1 MAVSRGLKI
10 YRPAQIKTL
19 NDGFRPEIKFFT
31 HQTGQVL
38 PFFVYRLNHQR
49 LGTADCVS
57 NRNKTFFRETVRH
70 DIFRGESRHV
80 RGRTVNFRRVF
91 SGKTSAAVRN
101 KPAVSVNH
109 YFSAGQTGISREAAL
124 HELAGRIDQNL
135 YVKNIA
141 DRRADKLFNQ
151 RPADLGMGNLLVV
164 LTTYQHGFDFV
175 AVHGHLRFSV
185 RLEPKNFSVLSQML
199 QSLC

>member
-141 DRRADKLFNQ
+141 DRRADKLFNH
-151 RPADLGMGNLLVV
+151 RPADFRVRNLLVV
-164 LTTYQHGFDFV
+164 LTTYQHGFDFI